1 MLVNLQP
8 RINTLLEQQ
17 VTFLQFLCDTLS
29 NYEQQRHQTAL
40 THQCQL
46 ILNRDWQYAQ
56 SCLAM
61 LQKRVAFNSSLYYLR
76 VRKLHKSYNSL
87 YNKR

>member
-17 VTFLQFLCDTLS
+17 VTFLQFLCDTFS

-40 THQCQL
+40 VLHCQV
-46 ILNRDWQYAQ
+46 ILQRDWQYAQ
-56 SCLAM
+56 NCLAM
-61 LQKRVAFNSSLYYLR
+61 LQNRVAFNSSFYYLR
-76 VRKLHKSYNSL
+76 IRKLHKSYDSL